1 MIARRFRRLV
11 VPLAVGVVGLG
22 LTACSSTVSDAATV
36 TYHDSSGSHTTHI
49 SRADFKKQL
58 GELVGST
65 QFQTLLKSANFS
77 LVGDQKSTTGTDVST
92 SYLSQ
97 IVEETAVD
105 AEFSEL
111 KLAVTPDEQTAA
123 VLHAKQDFGL
133 SSEFSQDAQ
142 GNQVW
147 VGPGV
152 VFASFPKALQD
163 VLVERRARSDAVA
176 TYYSTLTTA
185 KEQALYDEFS
195 TTICPSG
202 RLVAQILV
210 KDAQTANSILAQLRG
225 GASFAKLAQTKST
238 DATSAKT
245 GGSVGCLRRN
255 VFVKE
260 FETAAYAAPFDV
272 PTGPVKSKLG
282 YHVILVTR
290 SSFAALQGQLAQALQ
305 QNPFLARDLRLQ
317 EMHVWISP
325 QFGAGGLAVDSQQG
339 QLLFRVQ
346 PPEVPSVRVCR
357 EKPFPCSTT
366 TTTSTTVPAGG

>member
-1 MIARRFRRLV
+1 MIARRFRRLA
-11 VPLAVGVVGLG
+11 VPLVVGVIAFGLA
-22 LTACSSTVSDAATV
+22 ACSNTASDAATI
-36 TYHDSSGSHTTHI
+36 TYHDGSGTHTIHI

-77 LVGDQKSTTGTDVST
+77 LVGDQKNTTGTDVST

-97 IVEETAVD
+97 IVEGTAVD

-111 KLAVTPDEQTAA
+111 KLNITPDGRTAA
-123 VLHAKQDFGL
+123 VLHSKQDFGL
-133 SSEFSQDAQ
+133 SSEFTQDAQ

-147 VGPGV
+147 IGPGAV
-152 VFASFPKALQD
+152 YASFPRALQA
-163 VLVERRARSDAVA
+163 VLVDRRARADAVA

-185 KEQALYDEFS
+185 KEQALYDEFA

-210 KDAQTANSILAQLRG
+210 KDARTASSILAQLRG
-225 GASFAKLAQTKST
+225 GASFADLARTKST
-238 DATSAKT
+238 DTTSAKT

-282 YHVILVTR
+282 YHIIVVTHA
-290 SSFAALQGQLAQALQ
+290 SFAALQAQIAQALQ

-317 EMHVWISP
+317 EMHVWINP
-325 QFGAGGLAVDSQQG
+325 QFGVGGLAVDSQRG

-346 PPEVPSVRVCR
+346 APEVPSVRTCR

-366 TTTSTTVPAGG
+366 TTTATTVPAGG